1 MKYRIN
7 STVSHSGRRFLS
19 TKLRREIDI
28 KIVEVGPREY
38 ETVILLLRLV
48 YRITAHLNH
57 GQYLY
62 NR

>member
-38 ETVILLLRLV
+38 ETVILVIRLAYIV
-48 YRITAHLNH
+48 TVHLNH